1 MDCITQDHD
10 LLEDNRL
17 CLSTLFPPQGQYY
30 ANIMPSLWVP
40 LSIKILKIIFSTDI
54 MTNMLI
60 TSKSLL

>member
-17 CLSTLFPPQGQYY
+17 CLSTLFPPQGQHY

-40 LSIKILKIIFSTDI
+40 FSIKILKIIFSTDI